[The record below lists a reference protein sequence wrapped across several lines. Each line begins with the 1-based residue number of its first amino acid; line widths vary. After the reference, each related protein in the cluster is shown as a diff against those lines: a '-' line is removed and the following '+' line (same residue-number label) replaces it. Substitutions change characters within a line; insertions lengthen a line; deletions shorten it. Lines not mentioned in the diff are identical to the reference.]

1 MGLLILAGFGFL
13 GWEVYKRATDPN
25 HPRSWVRT
33 AEQAQPGADGA
44 TPSAPA
50 GPALPAPTTLPAG
63 SRIDELQT
71 LGNRVLYRVTLPD
84 GSQQV
89 HLLDPRSGRAQ
100 ILTATEQPAAR

>member
-1 MGLLILAGFGFL
+1 MGVLILTGFGFL
-13 GWEVYKRATDPN
+13 GWEVFKRATDPS
-25 HPRSWVRT
+25 HPRSWVRAT
-33 AEQAQPGADGA
+33 DQAQPAADGT
-44 TPSAPA
+44 TPALPA
-50 GPALPAPTTLPAG
+50 GPALPAPTALPAG

-84 GSQQV
+84 SSQQV